1 MPDPNAKMM
10 PPGDLSPFMQ
20 SMLQESAEAEQRR
33 AQADLCQ
40 RVGDQLL
47 KASVDAM
54 REAAVNGEAE
64 IDVVAALR
72 QAVAE

>member
-20 SMLQESAEAEQRR
+20 AALVTTAEEHQRLAE
-33 AQADLCQ
+33 ADLCQ